1 MEDFEFLLQ
10 FFGTEIIGVETMLY
24 EKFIS
29 ILCCFGVAP
38 MLLVLSTKH
47 VGLGW
52 ACNFVMRSQ
61 NTSLKYHMN
70 NFHSM
75 TSSWDMNY
83 HIEVY

>member
-1 MEDFEFLLQ
+1 MSGNYVVWQ
-10 FFGTEIIGVETMLY
+10 
-24 EKFIS
+24 KFIS
-29 ILCCFGVAP
+29 TLGCFGVAP
-38 MLLVLSTKH
+38 MLSVLVVKN

-61 NTSLKYHMN
+61 NTSFKYHMN

-75 TSSWDMNY
+75 MSSWDMNY